1 MSDHHCGCGHDHCHE
16 SKKAPTTY
24 PLTMENLEKGVKN
37 MNIII
42 DMIDTRQDEN
52 REQMMIFLKI
62 FFDDLVTRYKNK
74 DKPVEPKK
82 EEEQK
87 KEEDKKQKE
96 PELPVMERIN
106 KSLLQVLQL
115 KPSVMLKYG
124 SELLDKVWEISDDHN
139 NYLPPDDLLSQP
151 FDKKLTPLEIMKF
164 FLQLLFGG
172 GKKVEELLSEKFI
185 IIDEEK
191 RKIGINEDKI
201 KEMATSPEKYVD
213 DNNLLCNLMILKI
226 FSYTKTDIFYT
237 GVTGLLMS
245 LDNRVIKLYKTL
257 SLYAFALWNL
267 NNKKEDLVKSLL
279 YILGGVLKDFS
290 RSLLKTEKFDINKLN
305 FFKERQKEE
314 HFFKAID
321 LPEKSI
327 LLLKKFLLLTMV
339 NFIAIFI
346 SGYDAS
352 KEYDIQDG
360 NNWDEYNGL
369 ILRLKDP
376 KLTEIEKKEIPR
388 MIPLSLDLKSIII
401 LFLSDFLFFFCTHFS
416 YIKDNKL
423 VSDFQ
428 HFDCFAQFAQ
438 YMVINSNYN
447 LLTFFQKN
455 ILYQRF
461 NQLATE
467 KMEYEMNDN
476 FNTYGLFLIFFFLI
490 KEKKVPLIIQK
501 SAYMDTMTE
510 YLKVILKEA
519 KDFGIPDK
527 KEELMKFYISE
538 MKKCKM
544 INLED
549 DELKSLI

>member
-1 MSDHHCGCGHDHCHE
+1 MHSHCGCGHDHCHE

-510 YLKVILKEA
+510 YLNVILKEA
-519 KDFGIPDK
+519 KDFGIPNK
-527 KEELMKFYISE
+527 KEELMKFYINE

>member
-1 MSDHHCGCGHDHCHE
+1 MHSHCGCGHDHCHE